1 MATTSLEA
9 LESQRQQLLK
19 QFVGTNLNDAR
30 VPSAILDLS
39 KVKRNCTRMLES
51 IDVLGFGWRAHIK
64 THKTTELT
72 RLQLGP
78 PPRPAH
84 LITSTLIEA
93 ENILSLL
100 LTYPPDSRS
109 LLYGLPPAPSYA
121 PRLAYLSTSLGAYGL
136 HILLDHPSQV
146 AVVRSI
152 HALSSTPISV
162 SIKIEMGYQRSGILS
177 SSPLFTELISALLPL
192 IEEGKCKIAGFYSHA
207 GHSYAGSD
215 PATAISLLNDELRA
229 LLDAS
234 QALRK
239 LAPASELTFSVGA
252 TPTTTAVYNLLHPS
266 SSPTTAETTALEALQ
281 STIDS
286 VKAAN
291 AQVELHAGVYPVL
304 DMQQLATSARPL
316 SQLSTDD
323 IGLTI
328 LAEIASIYPHRR
340 TGEALITA
348 GSIALGRDGCKSY
361 DGHGVVS
368 PWGAVGGEGW
378 VVGSVSQEHGI
389 LRWTGEEGG
398 GGGLGVGGRVRV
410 WPNHACIAGT
420 GFDWYLIVDSE
431 AEGGGDVVV
440 DVWMRWRGW

>member
-1 MATTSLEA
+1 MATSSLEA

-19 QFVGTNLNDAR
+19 QFVGSNLNDVP

-39 KVKRNCTRMLES
+39 KVKKNCTRMLES
-51 IDVLGFGWRAHIK
+51 IDALGFGWRAHIK

-72 RLQLGP
+72 TLQLGP

-84 LITSTLIEA
+84 LITSTLTEA
-93 ENILSLL
+93 EHILPLL

-121 PRLAYLSTSLGAYGL
+121 PRLAALASSLGEYGL

-146 AVVRSI
+146 GVLRKI
-152 HALSSTPISV
+152 HELSGTPVGV
-162 SIKIEMGYQRSGILS
+162 SIKIEMGYQRSGILA
-177 SSPLFTELISALLPL
+177 SSPLFAELIAALLPL
-192 IEEGKCKIAGFYSHA
+192 IGEGKGRIVGFYSHA

-234 QALRK
+234 NALRK
-239 LAPASELTFSVGA
+239 LAPASQLTFSVGA

-266 SSPTTAETTALEALQ
+266 ANPSAAETTALGALKA
-281 STIDS
+281 TIGE
-286 VKAAN
+286 VKAAD
-291 AQVELHAGVYPVL
+291 AQIELHAGVYPVL
-304 DMQQLATSARPL
+304 DMQQLATSSLPP
-316 SQLSTDD
+316 SILSTSS
-323 IGLTI
+323 IALTI
-328 LAEIASIYPHRR
+328 LADISSIYPHRR

-348 GSIALGRDGCKSY
+348 GSIALGREVCKSY
-361 DGHGVVS
+361 DGWGVVS
-368 PWGAVGGEGW
+368 PWGAVKEEGW
-378 VVGSVSQEHGI
+378 VVGGVSQEHGI
-389 LRWTGEEGG
+389 LKWTGGEGGEGG
-398 GGGLGVGGRVRV
+398 GKGGLEVGGRVRV

-420 GFDWYLIVDSE
+420 GFDWYLVVD
-431 AEGGGDVVV
+431 GGDVVV